1 MVEMYTKSILLE
13 EITREE
19 YRQRAAALG
28 IRVPSAGNHGSAP
41 EIAKIYA
48 KISHPLVHELNGEET
63 KEAYC
68 QLFSFLLLEHPYC
81 RQIRVRRGDEF
92 VAKKQK
98 NVRKARDMEDLGY
111 VASLAAGGYKTDDL
125 TGKDVLKL
133 QFRMKKNEPKS
144 QLLFRHFGNK
154 LVGYS
159 AEIAYCH
166 RDLFDARIN
175 KEYSVVNGLWIPGDE
190 AAEIVGAER
199 KSAERIRADTES
211 AERVSVGVKSAEEMV
226 V

>member
-1 MVEMYTKSILLE
+1 MAEMYTQSIILE
-13 EITREE
+13 EITGEE
-19 YRQRAAALG
+19 YLHRAAALG

-48 KISHPLVHELNGEET
+48 KIINPSMHELNGKET

-68 QLFSFLLLEHPYC
+68 QLFGFLLLQHPYC
-81 RQIRVRRGDEF
+81 RQIRVRRADEF

-98 NVRKARDMEDLGY
+98 NVRKARGMEDLEYLAGVAAEGY
-111 VASLAAGGYKTDDL
+111 ATDDL

-133 QFRMKKNEPKS
+133 QFRMKKNEPRS

-199 KSAERIRADTES
+199 KSAERIRTEAKDT
-211 AERVSVGVKSAEEMV
+211 EEMV